1 LPDRNL
7 AADRAGLF
15 AALGDENRLRLL
27 GRLAAGPMAISQLAE
42 GSGITRQ
49 GVTTHLRVLAQ
60 AGLVRGRRR
69 GKESV
74 WQLERKRLDEA
85 RRSLEL
91 ISQQWDV
98 ALDKLKLYVEEQS

>member
-1 LPDRNL
+1 MPERH
-7 AADRAGLF
+7 ARASASLF

-27 GRLAAGPMAISQLAE
+27 GRLASGPVSISRLAE
-42 GSGITRQ
+42 GAGITRQ
-49 GVTTHLRVLAQ
+49 GVTKHLRILAR
-60 AGLVRGRRR
+60 AGLVQGRRR

-74 WQLERKRLDEA
+74 WQLERRRLDEA

-98 ALDKLKLYVEEQS
+98 ALGKLKLYVEEQS

>member
-1 LPDRNL
+1 MPERH
-7 AADRAGLF
+7 AKASASLF

-27 GRLAAGPMAISQLAE
+27 GRLASGPVSISRLAE
-42 GSGITRQ
+42 GAGITRQ
-49 GVTTHLRVLAQ
+49 GVTKHLRILAR
-60 AGLVRGRRR
+60 AGLVQGRRR

-74 WQLERKRLDEA
+74 WQLERRRLDEA

-98 ALDKLKLYVEEQS
+98 ALGKLKLYVEEQS

>member
-1 LPDRNL
+1 M
-7 AADRAGLF
+7 F
-15 AALGDENRLRLL
+15 AALGDEKRLYLL
-27 GRLAAGPMAISQLAE
+27 TRLAAGPMAISHLAQ

-49 GVTTHLRVLAQ
+49 GVTKHLRILAG

-85 RRSLEL
+85 RRSLDM
-91 ISQQWDV
+91 ISRHWDV
-98 ALDKLKLYVEEQS
+98 ALGKLKDFVEELD